1 MTAEERA
8 AIEPVHLVQERLCH
22 FKAKPCRACGRPE
35 SAHRKGIGIP
45 GECDGL
51 QRQRGCERCGRNK
64 GDLAHFGAPK
74 SYNAIGGGRGT
85 GAAAMVGANLKQTWQ
100 RIFTELLEAS
110 KLPKGL
116 EAVWVE
122 GEITFPDRRED
133 RDQGNFRVVIE
144 KALGDALQEGGWI
157 ERDDWTRYE
166 FAGLTMR
173 IDPGRS
179 ATSVTIFPR
188 KRTDPNNQERLELL

>member
-8 AIEPVHLVQERLCH
+8 TIEPVHLVQERLCH
-22 FKAKPCRACGRPE
+22 FKAKPCRICGKPMANKVHSEPPGTPE
-35 SAHRKGIGIP
+35 CP
-45 GECDGL
+45 G
-51 QRQRGCERCGRNK
+51 QRQNGCANCGRNK
-64 GDLAHFGAPK
+64 GDKAHYGAPK
-74 SYNAIGGGRGT
+74 SYNSIGGGRGS

-100 RIFTELLEAS
+100 AIFTELLEAS
-110 KLPKGL
+110 RLPKGL

-144 KALGDALQEGGWI
+144 KALGDALQAGGWI

-173 IDPGRS
+173 VDPGRS
-179 ATSVTIFPR
+179 ATAVTIFPR
-188 KRTDPNNQERLELL
+188 KRTDPNTQERLELA